1 MKRMTKNGYRR
12 LVAVALVA
20 GIGLTGAA
28 CSSSSKTSTAGKS
41 STTSSDAATPLDP
54 KTKVTI
60 SVDCEP
66 PTTKPAERKQWT
78 DDVAEF
84 NKTYPNVTVNSKDAF
99 PCEDPA
105 KFTAQLQAG
114 SQTDTFYSYMT
125 DLQQVLNAGQ
135 AADISAY
142 INAKTI
148 PALNDIDP
156 GVLGVLK
163 DGGKLYGLPTS
174 NYQMGLI
181 YNRKIFTQA
190 GLDPNKPPTTWDEIR
205 TDAKTIQDKLGSKGI
220 NGFMENAGGN
230 QGGWHL
236 VSEMYGVGSKA
247 VSADGTKAAFN
258 NPQTTSVLTT
268 LQQMRWTDKSLPA
281 TPGLQWGDVQKALGT
296 GKIGMYVGAPDDVP
310 LVVQQYKA
318 DYKDLGMAPIP
329 GGQTSLFG
337 GNDYMFKKS
346 DTPDQIKAGIAWVNF
361 KFLTLGKGQFNY
373 PRNKTD
379 GLPVGLPEPFFFT
392 GASKSQD
399 NALKTASAT
408 VPVDNF
414 KTYVDAQV
422 PVLPEPPNAQKIYT
436 ALDTVMSGVLTN
448 KNANISK
455 LLSSAETQ
463 VNSLLAASQ

>member
-1 MKRMTKNGYRR
+1 MSRIGYRR

-28 CSSSSKTSTAGKS
+28 CSDNKKDDTGNKAATSAG
-41 STTSSDAATPLDP
+41 SDAGTPLDP

-66 PTTKPAERKQWT
+66 PTTKAAERKQWL

-84 NKTYPNVTVNSKDAF
+84 NKQYPNVTVKSKDAF

-105 KFTAQLQAG
+105 KFTAMLQAG
-114 SQTDTFYSYMT
+114 SETDSFYTYMT
-125 DLQQVLNAGQ
+125 DLQQVLDAGQ

-142 INAKTI
+142 VNDKTV
-148 PALNDIDP
+148 PNLNDIDP
-156 GVLGVLK
+156 GVLNVLK

-181 YNRKIFTQA
+181 YNRKIFQEA
-190 GLDPNKPPTTWDEIR
+190 GLDPNTPPTTWDQVR
-205 TDAKTIQDKLGSKGI
+205 QDAKTIQDKLGSKGI
-220 NGFMENAGGN
+220 NGYMDNSAGN

-247 VSADGTKAAFN
+247 VDDSGQKAAFN
-258 NPQTTSVLTT
+258 NDQTKGVLQT
-268 LQQMRWTDKSLPA
+268 LHDMRWTDKSMPA
-281 TPGLQWGDVQKALGT
+281 TPGLQWGDVQKAMGT

-318 DYKDLGMAPIP
+318 KFEDIGMAPIP
-329 GGQTSLFG
+329 GGKTALFG
-337 GNDYMFKKS
+337 GADYMFKKS
-346 DTPDQIKAGIAWVNF
+346 ATPDQIKAGIAWINF
-361 KFLTLGKGQFNY
+361 KFLTLEKGQFNY
-373 PRNKTD
+373 PRNKAD
-379 GLPVGLPEPFFFT
+379 GLPVGLPQPFFFT
-392 GASKSQD
+392 GASKAKD
-399 NALKTASAT
+399 TETKTASAT

-436 ALDTVMSGVLTN
+436 VLDTVMSGVLTN
-448 KNANISK
+448 QNADVSK
-455 LLSSAETQ
+455 LLSTAETQ

>member
-1 MKRMTKNGYRR
+1 MSRIGYRR

-28 CSSSSKTSTAGKS
+28 CSDSKKDDTGSKAAGSSAG
-41 STTSSDAATPLDP
+41 TPLDP

-60 SVDCEP
+60 TVDCEP

-84 NKTYPNVTVNSKDAF
+84 NKTYPNVTVKSKDAF

-105 KFTAQLQAG
+105 KFTAMLQAG
-114 SQTDTFYSYMT
+114 SEADSFYTYMT
-125 DLQQVLNAGQ
+125 DLQQVLDAGQ

-142 INAKTI
+142 VNDKTV
-148 PALNDIDP
+148 PNLKDIDP

-181 YNRKIFTQA
+181 YNRRIFQEA
-190 GLDPNKPPTTWDEIR
+190 GLDPNKPPTTWDEVR
-205 TDAKTIQDKLGSKGI
+205 QDAKVIQDKLGSKGI
-220 NGFMENAGGN
+220 NGYMDNSAGN

-247 VSADGTKAAFN
+247 VDDSGQKAAFN
-258 NPQTTSVLTT
+258 DDGTKGILTT
-268 LQQMRWTDKSLPA
+268 LHDMRWTDKSMPA
-281 TPGLQWGDVQKALGT
+281 TPGLQWGDVQKAMGT
-296 GKIGMYVGAPDDVP
+296 GKIGMYVGAPDDIP

-318 DYKDLGMAPIP
+318 KFEDIGMAPIP
-329 GGQTSLFG
+329 GGKTSLMG
-337 GNDYMFKKS
+337 GNDYFFKKS

-361 KFLTLGKGQFNY
+361 KFLTLEKGQFNY

-379 GLPVGLPEPFFFT
+379 GLPVGLPQPFFFT
-392 GASKSQD
+392 GQSKATD
-399 NALKTASAT
+399 TADKKQYAT
-408 VPVDNF
+408 VPVDNY
-414 KTYVDAQV
+414 KSYVDAQV
-422 PVLPEPPNAQKIYT
+422 PVKGEPPNAQKLYT
-436 ALDTVMSGVLTN
+436 VLDTVMSGVLSN
-448 KNANISK
+448 KNADVDK
-455 LLSSAETQ
+455 LLSSAEQ
-463 VNSLLAASQ
+463 QANQLLAASQ